1 MIDNIAFKNYRIFK
15 DEQSLEIKPITIIFG
30 KNNTGKSAILKLP
43 ILIENSLSNK
53 TNEVFELKS
62 QDIELGAEMRD
73 VIYGKASRAMEFT
86 INDTI
91 NNYKLY
97 VRFFVDSTAKEQQS
111 KIEKWCLCFQDS
123 FFEIMLENDS
133 YIEKNNTFSNISFV
147 GIKPIGENIPNS
159 INQIFEYIY
168 FDIDYIGS
176 IRANPARDIRIFPIM
191 SAKSGINGE
200 NTYQKLIS
208 SALTID
214 KELITNVS
222 AWYSSNFDEWT
233 INIDKTREP
242 IYHIEIENNN
252 IKTNIRDAGVGI
264 IQSLPIVIRAMEKCN
279 KRTLIIIEE
288 PETHLHPAAHAN
300 LGELIFDSVQ
310 KDPLKKYIIETHS
323 LNFIM
328 RLRRLVAEGKL
339 KKNDIS
345 LYYVDFAKEETASK
359 LKKIEIKEDGS
370 VDYWP
375 QGVFNEALEEA
386 IAIRN
391 IQLNKQK

>member
-15 DEQSLEIKPITIIFG
+15 DDQALEIKPITIVFG

-53 TNEVFELKS
+53 TNEVFELKC
-62 QDIELGAEMRD
+62 QDIELGSEMRD

-91 NNYKLY
+91 NNCKLY
-97 VRFFVDSTAKEQQS
+97 VKFFVDSTAKEQQT
-111 KIEKWCLCFQDS
+111 KIEKWRLDFQDS
-123 FFEIMLENDS
+123 SIEIMLENDS
-133 YIEKNNTFSNISFV
+133 YIEKSNTFSNISFM

-159 INQIFEYIY
+159 INKIFENIY
-168 FDIDYIGS
+168 FNIDYLGS
-176 IRANPARDIRIFPIM
+176 IRVSPARDIRLFPIVNT
-191 SAKSGINGE
+191 KSGINGE

-208 SALTID
+208 NALTID
-214 KELITNVS
+214 KELLTNVS
-222 AWYSSNFDEWT
+222 DWYSSNFDEWT
-233 INIDKTREP
+233 INVDKTREP

-279 KRTLIIIEE
+279 ERTLIIIEE

-300 LGELIFDSVQ
+300 LGELLFDSVQ

-339 KKNDIS
+339 KKDDIS
-345 LYYVDFAKEETASK
+345 LYYVDFVKEETASK
-359 LKKIEIKEDGS
+359 LKKIEIKDDGS

-391 IQLNKQK
+391 IQLNMQK